1 MSNSWLNRFLGRNA
15 QTPRACAKERLL
27 GVVIEDRS
35 AIPSSV
41 LELVRKEIVEVVK
54 KYLIIDDQAV
64 DVKLEK
70 DEDGTYA
77 LVSHVVSR
85 GVRKNEGIPA
95 A

>member
-1 MSNSWLNRFLGRNA
+1 MSNSWINRLLGRSVP
-15 QTPRACAKERLL
+15 TPRACAKERLL

-41 LELVRKEIVEVVK
+41 LELVRLEIVEVVK
-54 KYLIIDDQAV
+54 KYLIIDEQAV
-64 DVKLEK
+64 DLKLEK

-85 GVRKNEGIPA
+85 GVRKKEGIPA